1 MEQANRPSIKQIV
14 HYHLTSSLVRIASFS
29 EYVAT
34 KIYKQDHPQEEQ
46 IEIPD
51 SLPCEAEAAEIEYP
65 TDGNTIIHKQ
75 E

>member
-51 SLPCEAEAAEIEYP
+51 SLPCEAEEIGH
-65 TDGNTIIHKQ
+65 TSDDNTFYAHSD
-75 E
+75 